1 MQMQMQTRLTF
12 DLPVHRIHAVILE
25 IICTGAPRLHE
36 NQKKKWMETKVFHH
50 LEDVLDLKCV
60 DKDLRVSS

>member
-1 MQMQMQTRLTF
+1 MQTQIQSSLTF

-25 IICTGAPRLHE
+25 IISTGASRLRE
-36 NQKKKWMETKVFHH
+36 EEKRWTETKVFHH

-60 DKDLRVSS
+60 DNDLRVSS